1 MQDGS
6 AQLTDQQRQDARKA
20 TIRVRGFEADAM
32 IEEGDEEDDESFAG
46 QAFDEMTVENEDYD
60 EEHDDA
66 KASNLFGSGSE

>member
-1 MQDGS
+1 
-6 AQLTDQQRQDARKA
+6 
-20 TIRVRGFEADAM
+20 M